1 MNGNLMRA
9 MFLAVHASVGAIAGN
24 AVKDPIVA
32 FIIGFISHFFTDMVP
47 HGDEN
52 MYEGYKNG
60 NKVVRAVMYV
70 AADAVLTV
78 VLVALFFI
86 KEDFFHPMNVAMGIV
101 GGLLPD
107 PVMYHDRDC
116 AVRAPGWCGHFSLC
130 VLYRPSTKSRPH
142 SDAFEKTGYF
152 KVFQNCKQIL
162 IAWRECRNVEII
174 DRRSICPI

>member
-1 MNGNLMRA
+1 

-24 AVKDPIVA
+24 AVQNPLIA
-32 FIIGFISHFFTDMVP
+32 FVIGFISHFFTDMVP

-78 VLVALFFI
+78 VRVALFFI

-107 PVMYHDRDC
+107 LLVGLYEILKPQGKRWWSRKLMAFHAFHMKNHHFVIGRVRKEARDIPLRYGLALQ
-116 AVRAPGWCGHFSLC
+116 AVTMV
-130 VLYRPSTKSRPH
+130 VLMK
-142 SDAFEKTGYF
+142 
-152 KVFQNCKQIL
+152 
-162 IAWRECRNVEII
+162 II
-174 DRRSICPI
+174 F